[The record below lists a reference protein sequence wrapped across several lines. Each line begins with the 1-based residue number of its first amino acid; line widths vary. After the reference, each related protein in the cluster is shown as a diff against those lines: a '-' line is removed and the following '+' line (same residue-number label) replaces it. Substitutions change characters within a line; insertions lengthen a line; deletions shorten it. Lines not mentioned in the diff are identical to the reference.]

1 MMHAVLSNSR
11 HPEYGQLTVP
21 FPISRGAYDD
31 TVAALASLGI
41 GDPVGRDCRVDEL
54 NSSFPVS
61 YTHLT
66 LPTKRIV

>member
-31 TVAALASLGI
+31 TVAALASFGY
-41 GDPVGRDCRVDEL
+41 R
-54 NSSFPVS
+54 
-61 YTHLT
+61 
-66 LPTKRIV
+66 

>member
-21 FPISRGAYDD
+21 FPIPRGAYDD

-41 GDPVGRDCRVDEL
+41 GDPGGWRR
-54 NSSFPVS
+54 
-61 YTHLT
+61 
-66 LPTKRIV
+66 

>member
-31 TVAALASLGI
+31 TVGSPGLFGY
-41 GDPVGRDCRVDEL
+41 R
-54 NSSFPVS
+54 
-61 YTHLT
+61 
-66 LPTKRIV
+66 